1 MAEISQRLTYC
12 PNGHMYDANKHAS
25 CPICASTVPG
35 TTDVAG
41 GNIIET
47 RDVPDSTGLGGVG
60 VTTVPGTIPAN
71 GGAGNFPPTDI
82 LSDPGMTAQ
91 SQAQPVVGWLV
102 AVSGPN
108 RGKDYRIHTGYNFI
122 GRERG
127 DICIGGDMAISAQKD
142 SNITYVYQTNKF
154 YIAHESGA
162 NVLLVNDIPA
172 IGNATE
178 LHNYDRI
185 TIGSTTLLFLGLCG
199 EQFSWSEKKENQN
212 V

>member
-25 CPICASTVPG
+25 CPICASAVPG

-41 GNIIET
+41 GNFVET
-47 RDVPDSTGLGGVG
+47 QDPIGTGSGQFATNVPPTKPLQEGGDFG
-60 VTTVPGTIPAN
+60 PTTTVTP
-71 GGAGNFPPTDI
+71 
-82 LSDPGMTAQ
+82 PGMGV
-91 SQAQPVVGWLV
+91 SSVKPVVGWLV

-108 RGKDYRIHTGYNFI
+108 LGKDYRIHAGYNFI

>member
-25 CPICASTVPG
+25 CPICASTVSG
-35 TTDVAG
+35 TTDVVG
-41 GNIIET
+41 GDIGET
-47 RDVPDSTGLGGVG
+47 RDVPDNAGLGGVG
-60 VTTVPGTIPAN
+60 VTTVPGTTPVN
-71 GGAGNFPPTDI
+71 GNGDFGPTTTVTP
-82 LSDPGMTAQ
+82 PGMGV
-91 SQAQPVVGWLV
+91 SSVKPVVGWLV

-108 RGKDYRIHTGYNFI
+108 LGKDYRIHAGYNFI

-185 TIGSTTLLFLGLCG
+185 TIGSTSLLFLGLCG